1 MAMIAM
7 RSIKYIMVDWLVLS
21 LICHLC
27 QEYHNKILLGMREI
41 MRGSQLDALLQAWT
55 NFSMIYID
63 MNWDYMIAK
72 LFYEVSCFP
81 GRKNWLQLEKTGRG

>member
-1 MAMIAM
+1 
-7 RSIKYIMVDWLVLS
+7 
-21 LICHLC
+21 
-27 QEYHNKILLGMREI
+27 MREI

-81 GRKNWLQLEKTGRG
+81 GSRAEKTGCGSKKRVTGKKNGSRVKKMDH